1 LSKNLPPPGTPESP
15 DGNHRPDTPTSF
27 EQKILDAA
35 GSGEPVG
42 PDLQSELAEMRSQ
55 GISPTIRATVLRR
68 RLVDRDWP
76 VHARGVQLNGLRITG
91 SLDLEG
97 LTLRCPLRLE
107 NCELDESSDVNLSY
121 ATVSLLIL
129 KNCRIAGLRANSLV
143 VTKALSLE
151 KSEFTGLVRLAD
163 ANITGQLNCGGITLT
178 NPDDH
183 GNSLIAD
190 RIKVSGGVFLSG
202 FESAGAV
209 RLAAANIAGQLNF
222 GEFNRRQARLNG
234 FDHEHRSLVGD
245 GMKVGGDVLL
255 EPDFEAAGVISLRY
269 ADIGRQ
275 LSCRGA
281 RLEGID
287 GKGCS
292 MVADGM
298 KVGGDV
304 FLAQEFM
311 SAGTVRL
318 PGAEITGQLNCTCGW
333 LIGHG
338 DALVADRMKVG
349 GDVFLNQ
356 GFTSAGTVRL
366 PGADITGQLN
376 MSSAQLIRPGHN
388 GVALVADG
396 MKVGSD
402 IRFERDGQH
411 LGFISTGTVSLK
423 DAQVDGSL
431 TLIGAELP
439 VGADKPALTADGI
452 RITGKLA
459 WRPTKPVLGRVSL
472 KGAAAAELDDNW
484 IGRTN
489 AYWPS
494 DLRLDGFT
502 YTTISADNTATLSQR
517 LDWIR
522 GNRTGKTWRRARR
535 DHAADTG
542 AAFASGPYEQLFDL
556 YQRAGNDTDAR
567 EIAIVRR
574 RDQRKFGTLRWYRK
588 LFNQLLDYSIGY
600 GYRTWEALAMLV
612 GLYMV
617 VLVITITAMHHNG
630 SFVPVP
636 QNALGIQPVPSAL
649 HCRADYPCFSAAGY
663 AFDTVVPIINLHQ
676 ADYWRPN
683 AATGWGHFC
692 LWMSWVGTILGWLL
706 ATLAVAG
713 YTGLARHVDAPE
725 TH

>member
-1 LSKNLPPPGTPESP
+1 M
-15 DGNHRPDTPTSF
+15 
-27 EQKILDAA
+27 LDAA
-35 GSGEPVG
+35 GSGEPIG
-42 PDLQSELAEMRSQ
+42 LDLLSELAKMRSQ
-55 GISPTIRATVLRR
+55 GTSPTIRATVLRR
-68 RLVDRDWP
+68 RLVDPDWP
-76 VHARGVQLNGLRITG
+76 VHARGVQLNGLRISG

-107 NCELDESSDVNLSY
+107 GCELDESLDVNLTY
-121 ATVSLLIL
+121 ATVSVLIL
-129 KNCRIAGLRANSLV
+129 KDCRIGGLRANSLV
-143 VTKALSLE
+143 VTKALILE
-151 KSEFTGLVRLAD
+151 KSEFTGPVRLAD
-163 ANITGQLNCGGITLT
+163 ASINGQLNCGGITLV
-178 NPDDH
+178 NRDDL
-183 GNSLIAD
+183 GNALIAD

-202 FESAGAV
+202 LKSAGAV
-209 RLAAANIAGQLNF
+209 RLAAADITGQLNF
-222 GEFNRRQARLNG
+222 GEFDRRPARLNG
-234 FDHEHRSLVGD
+234 FDREHRSLVAD

-255 EPDFEAAGVISLRY
+255 EPHFTAAGVISLTY
-269 ADIGRQ
+269 VNIGRR

-281 RLEGID
+281 RLEGVD
-287 GKGCS
+287 GKGYS

-298 KVGGDV
+298 KAGGDV

-318 PGAEITGQLNCTCGW
+318 PGAEITGQLNCTRGW

-349 GDVFLNQ
+349 GDVLLNQ
-356 GFTSAGTVRL
+356 GFTSAGTIRL
-366 PGADITGQLN
+366 PGADITGQFD
-376 MSSAQLIRPGHN
+376 MSGAQLIRPGHN
-388 GVALVADG
+388 GVALVGNG
-396 MKVGSD
+396 MKVGGD
-402 IRFERDGQH
+402 ARLDRDDQH
-411 LGFISTGTVSLK
+411 LAFISTGTVSLK
-423 DAQVDGSL
+423 DAQIGGSV

-439 VGADKPALTADGI
+439 VGANRPALSADGI

-459 WRPTKPVLGRVSL
+459 WRPAKPVLGRVGL
-472 KGAAAAELDDNW
+472 KGGAVAELDDDW
-484 IGRTN
+484 TGRTN

-494 DLRLDGFT
+494 DLRLEGFT

-522 GNRTGKTWRRARR
+522 GNRTGRTWRRAR
-535 DHAADTG
+535 HGGAAETG
-542 AAFASGPYEQLFDL
+542 APFASGPYEQLFAF

-600 GYRTWEALAMLV
+600 GYRTWEALAILV
-612 GLYMV
+612 GLYVV
-617 VLVITITAMHHNG
+617 VLALTMTAMHHNG
-630 SFVPVP
+630 SFVSVP
-636 QNALGIQPVPSAL
+636 QNALGIPAPSVL
-649 HCRADYPCFSAAGY
+649 HCQKDYPCFNAAGY

-683 AATGWGHFC
+683 PATGWGYFC

-706 ATLAVAG
+706 ATLAIAG

-725 TH
+725 AH